1 MKTRYYMLKDGKY
14 KMIRSKKD
22 LMNLLKEHRRE
33 VNQALSNLKL
43 KYRKNAQQN
52 IVAATD
58 AYNQSN

>member
-1 MKTRYYMLKDGKY
+1 
-14 KMIRSKKD
+14 MIRSKKD